1 MSWTVSG
8 ITLAKAW
15 VEEGSGQMLGWWK
28 VLGYVDIDMEER
40 RSWRIDSGTLR
51 AVEEEDRT
59 MSYDKSGVYER
70 VTDWMGGKWKDVI
83 TLGFVLRRSLKA

>member
-1 MSWTVSG
+1 
-8 ITLAKAW
+8 
-15 VEEGSGQMLGWWK
+15 MLGWWK

-59 MSYDKSGVYER
+59 MS
-70 VTDWMGGKWKDVI
+70 
-83 TLGFVLRRSLKA
+83 